1 MGSIDRKA
9 FLTGIGVILV
19 NLRMSFAFGATGP
32 TLKPTRL
39 GQTIIWRGKKYTA
52 IKSKGKLIW
61 NKGVALPKPKATA
74 TPTPTP
80 TPTAYPSPFY
90 AELDL
95 AASEEV
101 LEGDTYLFYSN
112 HPISIGKGFFIS
124 RQNGILTAFDRMCTH
139 RGCRVNIGIPQII
152 CSCHLS
158 FFNRFTGA
166 PEGGPATTS
175 LRNYEV
181 KEVAGRII
189 VTDINIP

>member
-1 MGSIDRKA
+1 MASINRKT
-9 FLTGIGVILV
+9 FLAGVGVVLM
-19 NLRMSFAFGATGP
+19 NLRSPFAAAATGP

-61 NKGVALPKPKATA
+61 NKGVVVAKAKPKPSPKSTR
-74 TPTPTP
+74 
-80 TPTAYPSPFY
+80 YPAPGY

-95 AASEEV
+95 GASDEV
-101 LEGDTYLFYSN
+101 LEGDTKLFTSK
-112 HPISIGKGFFIS
+112 HRISEGKGFFVS
-124 RQNGILTAFDRMCTH
+124 RQDGVLTAFDRVCSH
-139 RGCRVNIGIPQII
+139 EGCLVHIGVPQLI
-152 CSCHLS
+152 CSCHIS

-175 LRNYEV
+175 LRSYEI

-189 VTDINIP
+189 LKDINI